1 MVSALQAAEKLDLKS
16 ITSGA
21 FNPAYVSGINPIE
34 GTDLYANISG
44 KLFIQDW

>member
-21 FNPAYVSGINPIE
+21 FNPAYVSGIN
-34 GTDLYANISG
+34 LVCKY
-44 KLFIQDW
+44 QQ